1 MCFRVIERK
10 LSNKILKLS
19 EKFRYY
25 FKKIVVNIILE
36 CDFPVTISAIENKI
50 REMFVIVIS
59 DLEVILDN

>member
-1 MCFRVIERK
+1 MK
-10 LSNKILKLS
+10 SSGTIL
-19 EKFRYY
+19 
-25 FKKIVVNIILE
+25 KKIVVNIIWE